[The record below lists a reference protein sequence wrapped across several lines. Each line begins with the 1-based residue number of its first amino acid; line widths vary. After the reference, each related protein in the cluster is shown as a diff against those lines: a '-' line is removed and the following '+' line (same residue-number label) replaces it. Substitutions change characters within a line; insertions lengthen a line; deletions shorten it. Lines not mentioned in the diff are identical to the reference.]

1 MEYKVKGTLSKIL
14 AGEAGTTKAG
24 KDWKKITFTVT
35 NNDGYEGREMLYAFE
50 IFGTEKVDNFIK
62 YNKEGASVK
71 VKFNIRS
78 NEYNGKYFTNLEAWR
93 VESGEAVEQEV
104 YTVDASGSAP
114 APTSVVEEIDGGS
127 LPF

>member
-24 KDWKKITFTVT
+24 KDWKKITFTLI
-35 NNDGYEGREMLYAFE
+35 NNDGYEGREMLYSFE

-62 YNKEGASVK
+62 YNKEGSAVE
-71 VKFNIRS
+71 VMFNIQV
-78 NEYNGKYFTNLEAWR
+78 NEWKGKYYTSLQAWKVMAGER
-93 VESGEAVEQEV
+93 VEQAAQTPQPIE
-104 YTVDASGSAP
+104 D
-114 APTSVVEEIDGGS
+114 EESEI

>member
-24 KDWKKITFTVT
+24 KDWKKIIFTVT

-62 YNKEGASVK
+62 YNKEGSAVE
-71 VKFNIRS
+71 VVFNIQV
-78 NEYNGKYFTNLEAWR
+78 NEWQGKYYTTLQAWKVMSGKQAEQSTATVEA
-93 VESGEAVEQEV
+93 
-104 YTVDASGSAP
+104 TD
-114 APTSVVEEIDGGS
+114 D